1 MNCAPEGSDFFLGI
15 RSILWP
21 LEQTV
26 HCSSGCY
33 TICES
38 LAEITDNVGLKISG
52 YLKLT
57 CFVHLEARGCGCEEG
72 NRVWCS

>member
-52 YLKLT
+52 YLKPGK
-57 CFVHLEARGCGCEEG
+57 FVKQSCHQWISKTNLF
-72 NRVWCS
+72 CSP